1 LLRVLD
7 HGEYRPLG
15 GESVRVNV
23 RVIGATN
30 KDDSVFLHDFRA
42 RFKDSLGIP
51 PLRERREDIPLLVRH
66 WCSRLRKKTP
76 DLVERFFQK
85 GPNGTFEPR
94 IHGRVI
100 DYLLS
105 QPLPCN
111 VRELEQVLVMC
122 LKASPEDVL
131 RLPASLDAS
140 VTPPQAEPPMS
151 ASAEEET
158 TARGDD
164 KPSRE
169 KVLAYLERAEWNVSR
184 AAKAI
189 GLQRSKFYRL
199 MEEYRI
205 KKDPT
210 DPM

>member
-1 LLRVLD
+1 LFLDEIGNCDKAVQAKLLRVLD

-42 RFKDSLGIP
+42 RFKDSLRIP

-76 DLVERFFQK
+76 DLVERFFQG
-85 GPNGTFEPR
+85 GPAGTFEPR
-94 IHGRVI
+94 IHGRVV

-111 VRELEQVLVMC
+111 VRELE
-122 LKASPEDVL
+122 
-131 RLPASLDAS
+131 
-140 VTPPQAEPPMS
+140 
-151 ASAEEET
+151 
-158 TARGDD
+158 
-164 KPSRE
+164 
-169 KVLAYLERAEWNVSR
+169 
-184 AAKAI
+184 
-189 GLQRSKFYRL
+189 RSSSCA
-199 MEEYRI
+199 
-205 KKDPT
+205 
-210 DPM
+210 